1 MPVLTF
7 PFGPLETNGYL
18 LHNGRDAVAA
28 DPPDDPARVLD
39 VVRAKNLTLRA
50 ILLTHLHF
58 DHVGG
63 CAALSGATGLPARV
77 GREDWAL
84 RDALLSGRMVFG
96 LPPVP
101 SFEAEILEPGPV
113 PAGTWGSLN
122 CTVLHVPGHS
132 PGSLCYYF
140 PDEKALLA
148 GDVLFRHSIGRTD
161 LPGGDFDTLCAALRA
176 AVYTLPP
183 DTAVYPGH
191 GEPTTVG
198 DEAGANPFCPGQK

>member
-7 PFGPLETNGYL
+7 PFGPLEANAYL
-18 LHNGRDAVAA
+18 LHNGRDAVVA

-39 VVRAKNLTLRA
+39 IIRDNHLTLRA

-58 DHVGG
+58 DHAGG
-63 CAALSGATGLPARV
+63 CAAMSAATGLPARV
-77 GREDWAL
+77 GREDWDL
-84 RDALLSGRMVFG
+84 RDTLLSGGMLFG

-101 SFEAEILEPGPV
+101 AFKADPLEPGPV

-140 PDEKALLA
+140 PEEKALLA
-148 GDVLFRHSIGRTD
+148 GDVIFYRSVGRTD
-161 LPGGDFDTLCAALRA
+161 LPGGDFDTLCRSLRS

-183 DTAVYPGH
+183 DTVIYPGH
-191 GEPTTVG
+191 GALTTVG
-198 DEAGANPFCPGQK
+198 REAASNPFCPA

>member
-7 PFGPLETNGYL
+7 PFGPLEANAYL

-39 VVRAKNLTLRA
+39 VLRARNLTLRA

-63 CAALSGATGLPARV
+63 CAALSGATGLPVRV
-77 GREDWAL
+77 GREDWDM
-84 RDALLSGRMVFG
+84 RDVLLSGPMLFG
-96 LPPVP
+96 MRPAPA
-101 SFEAEILEPGPV
+101 FEVDVLEPGPV
-113 PAGTWGSLN
+113 PAGTWGGLN

-140 PDEKALLA
+140 PEEQALLA
-148 GDVLFRHSIGRTD
+148 GDVIFYRSVGRAD
-161 LPGGDFDTLCAALRA
+161 LPGGDFDTLCRSLRSS
-176 AVYTLPP
+176 VYTLPP
-183 DTAVYPGH
+183 DTVIYPGH
-191 GEPTTVG
+191 GEPTSVG
-198 DEAGANPFCPGQK
+198 AEAANNPFCPA